1 MSRYFVSKYDSLIP
15 YVPGEQPQDRKY
27 IKLNTNESPFPPSPR
42 ATAMAADAA
51 ERLNLYPD
59 PECRELRRKAS
70 AALGVP
76 EDCIVFTNGSDEIL
90 YFAFL
95 AFCDESHPAAFPDI
109 TYGFYPVFADLLK
122 IPYDLI
128 PLAEDLSVTV
138 SDYTG
143 ISRTIFLANPNAP
156 TGKLLPVS
164 EIEKIVA
171 SNPDSVIIVDEAYID
186 FGGETCVPLTG
197 EYENLLVT
205 RTFSKS
211 RSMAGARL
219 GIGIGSEA
227 LIRDINTLRYS
238 TNPYNVNAMTM
249 AAGIGALED
258 EEYFLSCC
266 RDTAVR
272 RDWTAEELRALGFR
286 VTDSMANFV
295 FASSPKIPGED
306 LYLELKK
313 RGILVRHF
321 SSARIRDYVRI
332 TIGDEF
338 QMQALLGNIKEILEE
353 RS

>member
-1 MSRYFVSKYDSLIP
+1 MSRFFVSKYDSLTP

-27 IKLNTNESPFPPSPR
+27 IKLNTNESPFSASPQAKALAAQ
-42 ATAMAADAA
+42 AT
-51 ERLNLYPD
+51 ERVNLYPD

-70 AALGVP
+70 AAFGVP

-95 AFCDESHPAAFPDI
+95 AFCDETHPAAFPDI

-128 PLAEDLSVTV
+128 PLSEDFSVTV
-138 SDYTG
+138 TDYTG
-143 ISRTIFLANPNAP
+143 IGRTIFLANPNAP
-156 TGKLLPVS
+156 TGKLLSVT
-164 EIEKIVA
+164 EIGKIA
-171 SNPDSVIIVDEAYID
+171 ATNPDNVVVVDEAYID
-186 FGGETCVPLTG
+186 FGGETCVPLIR
-197 EYENLLVT
+197 EYGNLLVT

-238 TNPYNVNAMTM
+238 TNPYNVNSMTM

-258 EEYFLSCC
+258 EEYFHSCC
-266 RDTAVR
+266 ADTAAR
-272 RDWTAEELRALGFR
+272 RDRTAKELRDLGFR

-295 FASSPKIPGED
+295 FASSPKIPGGD
-306 LYLELKK
+306 LYLELKE

-321 SSARIRDYVRI
+321 SSERIRDYVRI
-332 TIGDEF
+332 TIGDEA
-338 QMQALLGNIKEILEE
+338 QMQTLLSNIKEILEE